1 MSRKIEGKKILVFAQ
16 SDVGG
21 AERMSVTITKSLD
34 RDKFKVEYYL
44 LGGGEDER
52 APLKQFIP
60 DDLSVHCIGFCSSIL
75 LILKFFFILAKE
87 KPDVVFASVLNINN
101 KLLVLRKL
109 FRHVKFVIRCDNYL
123 YTYNDKQR
131 RIILKTYPN
140 ADIIIAQTEE
150 MKQELIDEMHIS
162 EDKVVVLQNPVDTET
177 INKKIQTGKIP
188 YSDDGK
194 VRYVASGRF
203 AYQKGFDLLVEAFA
217 IVKKQQPEAELYIVG
232 RNDGGFEDYYNEV
245 KQLIEKHGLQD
256 SVKCV
261 GFQNNPYVYIKY
273 ADCFVLSSRWEGL
286 PNVMIESLY
295 LGTPVAAFKCIPV
308 IGRIVTDG
316 ADGYLAEKE
325 NVESLA
331 KAMMKASELGRVISV
346 YKSANMD
353 DFHHVLEFATKP
365 GGGKRLRLKYIIS
378 LTPPIS
384 WYLVIRKKIN
394 DKRLYKLREQYIPDI
409 RKIVTPDTSIISSNC
424 FAGRIMQDLGMQYN
438 TPTLGLYFF
447 ADDYIEFLSN
457 LKYYLTEAK
466 LEFLEQSRYPL
477 ANERREKWIH
487 WYPIG
492 ILGGKVEIQFL
503 HYHTEREA
511 ANKWYRRSRRVNFD
525 KLLVIGMEQNLTT
538 VEHIKQFDALPFKNK
553 IFFSSKNLRELNS
566 NCCIDDFAVQGEVGD
581 PYRCAEIFYREL
593 IERK

>member
-44 LGGGEDER
+44 VGDFEDER

-60 DDLSVHCIGFCSSIL
+60 DDLSVHCIGSCSSIL

-346 YKSANMD
+346 YKSASMD

-384 WYLVIRKKIN
+384 WYLDIRKKIN

-409 RKIVTPDTSIISSNC
+409 RKLITPDTSIISSNC

>member
-44 LGGGEDER
+44 VGDFEDER

-60 DDLSVHCIGFCSSIL
+60 DDLSVHCIGSCSSIL

-109 FRHVKFVIRCDNYL
+109 FRHVKLVIRCDNYL

-308 IGRIVTDG
+308 IERIVTDG

-346 YKSANMD
+346 YKSASMD

-365 GGGKRLRLKYIIS
+365 GGKRLRLKYIIS

-384 WYLVIRKKIN
+384 WYLDIRKKIN

-409 RKIVTPDTSIISSNC
+409 RKLITPDTSIISSNC

>member
-44 LGGGEDER
+44 VGDFEDER

-60 DDLSVHCIGFCSSIL
+60 DDLSVHCIGSCSSIL

-217 IVKKQQPEAELYIVG
+217 IVKKQQLEAELYIVG

-308 IGRIVTDG
+308 IERIVTDG

-346 YKSANMD
+346 YKSASMD

-365 GGGKRLRLKYIIS
+365 GGKRLRLKYIIS

-384 WYLVIRKKIN
+384 WYLDIRKKIN

-409 RKIVTPDTSIISSNC
+409 RKLITPDTSIISSNC

-553 IFFSSKNLRELNS
+553 IFFSSKNLRKLNS

>member
-44 LGGGEDER
+44 VGDFEDER

-60 DDLSVHCIGFCSSIL
+60 DDLSVHCIGSCSSIL

-308 IGRIVTDG
+308 IERIVTDG

-346 YKSANMD
+346 YKSASMD

-365 GGGKRLRLKYIIS
+365 GGKRLRLKYIIS

-384 WYLVIRKKIN
+384 WYLDIRKKIN

-409 RKIVTPDTSIISSNC
+409 RKLITPDTSIISSNC

>member
-44 LGGGEDER
+44 VGDFEDER

-60 DDLSVHCIGFCSSIL
+60 DDLSVHCIGSCSSIL

-162 EDKVVVLQNPVDTET
+162 EDKVVALQNPVDTET

-232 RNDGGFEDYYNEV
+232 RNDGEFEDYYNEV

-308 IGRIVTDG
+308 IERIVTDG

-346 YKSANMD
+346 YKSASMD
-353 DFHHVLEFATKP
+353 DFHHVLEIATKP
-365 GGGKRLRLKYIIS
+365 GGKRLRLKYIIS

-384 WYLVIRKKIN
+384 WYLDIRKKIN

-409 RKIVTPDTSIISSNC
+409 RKLITPDTSIISSNC

>member
-44 LGGGEDER
+44 VGDFEDER

-60 DDLSVHCIGFCSSIL
+60 DDLSVHCIGSCSSIL

-162 EDKVVVLQNPVDTET
+162 EDKVVAIQNPVDTET

-194 VRYVASGRF
+194 VRYVACGRF

-273 ADCFVLSSRWEGL
+273 ADCFVLSSSWEGL

-308 IGRIVTDG
+308 IERIVTDG

-346 YKSANMD
+346 YKSASMD
-353 DFHHVLEFATKP
+353 DFHHVLEIATKP
-365 GGGKRLRLKYIIS
+365 GGKRLRLKYIIS

-384 WYLVIRKKIN
+384 WYLDIRKKIN

-409 RKIVTPDTSIISSNC
+409 RKLITPDTSIISSNC